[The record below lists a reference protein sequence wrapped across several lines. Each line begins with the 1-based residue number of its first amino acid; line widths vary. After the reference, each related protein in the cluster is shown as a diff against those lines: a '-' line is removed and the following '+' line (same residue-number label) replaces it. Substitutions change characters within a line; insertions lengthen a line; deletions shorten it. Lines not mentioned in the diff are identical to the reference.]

1 LILFKEK
8 KVKRFNSAIF
18 LIAILFLTVFTA
30 SAQETDLKVVDE
42 VVAQVN
48 ENVVT
53 LSGIKREMRDIV
65 ALLIESGKTRQQ
77 AEAEVESKK
86 GELIANFINEELLM
100 QKGKELGIEAD
111 VDAEINARLS
121 QKMKEMNLKSVDKLY
136 EAMRNANLDPDQI
149 RETWRKQLTRDFVLQ
164 REVDSK
170 VYFGWSTKEVKDYFE
185 KNKSKFVKPET
196 VSLSEIFLSF
206 AGRDEAT
213 VKTKADQLVK
223 QAREGADFTK
233 LVIENSERDDKQ
245 QTKGSVGK
253 FTYDQLK
260 EINEKLVAPVKA
272 TKTGSVTDAIILD
285 EGIEILHVDER
296 AVASTESV
304 FDENE
309 VRRTMT
315 LEKIPAERKK
325 YFVTLRE
332 ESYIK
337 INETYRP
344 MVAPLLF
351 AEERKTDDKKT
362 DDKKTDD
369 KKDNDKKSNN

>member
-18 LIAILFLTVFTA
+18 LIAILFVTA
-30 SAQETDLKVVDE
+30 FAVSAQETELKVVDE

-53 LSGIKREMRDIV
+53 LSGIKREMKEIV
-65 ALLIESGKTRQQ
+65 AVLIESGKTREQ
-77 AEAEVESKK
+77 AEADVESRKA
-86 GELIANFINEELLM
+86 ELIANFINEELLL

-111 VDAEINARLS
+111 VDAEINARLT

-136 EAMRNANLDPDQI
+136 EAMRNANIDPDQI
-149 RETWRKQLTRDFVLQ
+149 REAWRKQLTRDFVLQ

-170 VYFGWSTKEVKDYFE
+170 VYFGWSSKEVKDYYE

-196 VSLSEIFLSF
+196 VNLSEIFLSF
-206 AGRDEAT
+206 AGRDEAA
-213 VKTKADQLVK
+213 VKEKANQLIK
-223 QAREGADFTK
+223 QAREGADFVK
-233 LVIENSERDDKQ
+233 LVMENSERDDKLQ
-245 QTKGSVGK
+245 SKGSVGK

-272 TKTGSVTDAIILD
+272 TKAGGVTDAILLD
-285 EGIEILHVDER
+285 EGIEILRVDER
-296 AVASTESV
+296 TAASSESV
-304 FDENE
+304 FDESE
-309 VRRTMT
+309 VRRAMT
-315 LEKIPAERKK
+315 VENIPAERKK

-344 MVAPLLF
+344 MVAPFLF

-362 DDKKTDD
+362 DP
-369 KKDNDKKSNN
+369 KKDTDPKKENDKKSN

>member
-1 LILFKEK
+1 M
-8 KVKRFNSAIF
+8 KRFDSAIF
-18 LIAILFLTVFTA
+18 LIAILFLTALTI
-30 SAQETDLKVVDE
+30 SAQETELKVVDE

-53 LSGIKREMRDIV
+53 LSGIKREMKEIV
-65 ALLIESGKTRQQ
+65 ALLIESGKTREQ
-77 AEAEVESKK
+77 AEAEVENRKA
-86 GELIANFINEELLM
+86 ELIANFINEELLM
-100 QKGKELGIEAD
+100 QKGKELGIETE
-111 VDAEINARLS
+111 VDAEINARLA

-185 KNKSKFVKPET
+185 KNKSKFIKPET

-206 AGRDEAT
+206 AGRDEAA
-213 VKTKADQLVK
+213 VKEKANQLVK
-223 QAREGADFTK
+223 QIREGADFVK
-233 LVIENSERDDKQ
+233 LVMENSERDDKV

-253 FTYDQLK
+253 FTLDQLK

-272 TKTGSVTDAIILD
+272 TKVGGVTDAIILD
-285 EGIEILHVDER
+285 EGLEILRVDER
-296 AVASTESV
+296 TEASSESV
-304 FDENE
+304 FDEND
-309 VRRTMT
+309 VRRAMT
-315 LEKIPAERKK
+315 VENIPAERKK
-325 YFVTLRE
+325 YFITLHE

-344 MVAPLLF
+344 MVAPLLY
-351 AEERKTDDKKT
+351 AEERKTDDKK

-369 KKDNDKKSNN
+369 KKDNNKKSNK